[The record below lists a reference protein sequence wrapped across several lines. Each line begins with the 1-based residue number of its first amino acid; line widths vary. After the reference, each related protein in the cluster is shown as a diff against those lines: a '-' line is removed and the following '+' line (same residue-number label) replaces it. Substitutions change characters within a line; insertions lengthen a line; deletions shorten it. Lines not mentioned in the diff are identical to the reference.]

1 MLARGRTA
9 LLAAAS
15 ILLLSLLFQIVGLI
29 RYQARL
35 PNDWIGIVLHWATI
49 AGLIATALLILN
61 RLRSN
66 HDQHGS

>member
-35 PNDWIGIVLHWATI
+35 PNDWIGIVLYWVTI